1 MINKNVICSLFYNL
15 HEDLDSSFKLNKDIV
30 ESDTKIDIMINN
42 DKFTKQDLADEYE
55 TLLTSTKEMA
65 YLEGIQDG
73 VNLLH
78 TLLSG
83 NTLIK
88 VTEMLGYKA
97 SDKEEIEIFKAK
109 IISELKESN

>member
-1 MINKNVICSLFYNL
+1 MISKNVIFSMFENL
-15 HEDLDSSFKLNKDIV
+15 HCDLDDNLKLNKDII
-30 ESDTKIDIMINN
+30 ESDTKIDIMINTN
-42 DKFTKQDLADEYE
+42 KFTKQELADEYE
-55 TLLTSTKEMA
+55 TLITSTKEMA
-65 YLEGIQDG
+65 YIHGLQDG

-97 SDKEEIEIFKAK
+97 SDQEEIEIFKAK